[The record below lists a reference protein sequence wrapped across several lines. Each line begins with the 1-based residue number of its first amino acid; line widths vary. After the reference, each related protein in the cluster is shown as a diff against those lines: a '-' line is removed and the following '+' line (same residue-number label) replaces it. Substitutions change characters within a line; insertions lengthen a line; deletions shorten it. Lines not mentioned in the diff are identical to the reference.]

1 VTARLLLD
9 HGATRDIRA
18 DDDRRPIDLV
28 PAADGIRDL
37 LGG

>member
-9 HGATRDIRA
+9 HGATPDVRA
-18 DDDRRPIDLV
+18 EDGRRPIDLA
-28 PAADGIRDL
+28 PAGDGIRAL

>member
-18 DDDRRPIDLV
+18 DDERRPIDLA
-28 PAADGIRDL
+28 PAGDGIRAL